1 MFTPIKPQNA
11 VRPSI
16 NALALLGPRAMLVI
30 DRNKSIAAIAVYEPT
45 LGPKVV
51 HFAEVR
57 SELKKLV
64 AAYKKLAAVSAAE
77 IAGLDAVTR
86 VWSANLQHGTSL
98 GSEDILV
105 IDTQTSEGN
114 LDNARSVMEMYQ
126 GPDELPYAAQA
137 VSEIEAKYSTA
148 KPAYEAA
155 QAGRVAVQLK
165 QHELRAVAADVQKE
179 LVKLRTVVRMTLGSS
194 HIDYQRL
201 RLRNARP
208 ETEAQDESTPD
219 TAESS

>member
-64 AAYKKLAAVSAAE
+64 AAYKKLAVVSAAE

-194 HIDYQRL
+194 HADFQRL
-201 RLRNARP
+201 RLHNARP
-208 ETEAQDESTPD
+208 DTESPDESTPE